1 MTAATA
7 QAGKTGRTSKARRYA
22 TGYAFVLPW
31 LCGLTFFIA
40 YPFLAAGYFSFCDFP
55 PLKDPMFIGTANYA
69 ELLTDPVF
77 HRCLGVTT
85 MFAAVAIPLGVLL
98 AMSLAMFLNARIRG
112 QALYR
117 VVYYLPHLVP
127 TVVVAILW
135 MWIFNAEAGL
145 LNLVLRTV
153 FRGWDW
159 WTGLFFSPV
168 ALAEGRWS
176 VYSHWVWTPSSDNW
190 VLPSLADW
198 VFQPGSIHPQA
209 GFLLLAIVLALLCW
223 GPMARRIWRGDSQFR
238 RFVATAAG
246 LAVAVAVLAVL
257 AAVLYRYRP
266 ADMRKLHAPG
276 WLTDGDP
283 FPAGVPF
290 APPWALWSLIIMS
303 MWGVGQMA
311 VIYLAKLQDVP
322 AELYEAADIDG
333 ATWWDKTFHVTIP
346 LISPVIL
353 FNVVMAIIGAFQVF
367 AEPYIMTQGG
377 PEDKTR
383 FVAMFIYDQ
392 AFQYHRLGYA
402 SAVAGALFLII
413 VVLTILSFRLSRNL
427 VHYEGR

>member
-1 MTAATA
+1 MTAAPA
-7 QAGKTGRTSKARRYA
+7 NPAKTGRTSKARRYA
-22 TGYAFVLPW
+22 TAYAFVLPW

-55 PLKDPMFIGTANYA
+55 PLKNTMFIGTANYA
-69 ELLTDPVF
+69 ELLSDPSF
-77 HRCLGVTT
+77 HRSLGVTT
-85 MFAAVAIPLGVLL
+85 MFAAVAIPLGVIL

-145 LNLVLRTV
+145 LNLVLRTI

-159 WTGLFFSPV
+159 LTGQFIDIEALKAGAWSLKVGLWGLVKGRLWAATPNV
-168 ALAEGRWS
+168 AVMLVA
-176 VYSHWVWTPSSDNW
+176 V
-190 VLPSLADW
+190 
-198 VFQPGSIHPQA
+198 
-209 GFLLLAIVLALLCW
+209 VLALLSW
-223 GPMARRIWRGDSQFR
+223 GPLARRIWRGRWADSHLR
-238 RFVATAAG
+238 RLVATIAG
-246 LAVAVAVLAVL
+246 LAVSATVLVILAV
-257 AAVLYRYRP
+257 VLYHFRP

-283 FPAGVPF
+283 FPTGVPF
-290 APPWALWSLIIMS
+290 APPWALWAIIIMS

-333 ATWWDKTFHVTIP
+333 ATWWDKTRHVTIP